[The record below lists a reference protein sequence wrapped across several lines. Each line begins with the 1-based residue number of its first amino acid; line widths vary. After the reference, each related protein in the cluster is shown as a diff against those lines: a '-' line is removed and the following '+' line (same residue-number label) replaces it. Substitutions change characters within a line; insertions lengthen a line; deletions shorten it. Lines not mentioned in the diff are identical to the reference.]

1 MGKFKKH
8 GAKADRGPKKKVNKG
23 PRKNKIHG
31 IKKGAKG
38 IAAQYLTR
46 AQSLKKLQ
54 LSLVDFRRLCIL
66 KGVYPRDP
74 KKKPAGV
81 DKTYY
86 HVKDI
91 RFLQHEP
98 IMESFWELKTFLK
111 KYKRCLGRGDK
122 VSAKRLEEN
131 KPTYTLHHLVRE
143 NRFL

>member
-1 MGKFKKH
+1 MGKFRKH
-8 GAKADRGPKKKVNKG
+8 GSKHDKGPKKKNNKG
-23 PRKNKIHG
+23 PKKDAIHG
-31 IKKGAKG
+31 IKAGAKG

-66 KGVYPRDP
+66 KGIYPRDP
-74 KKKPAGV
+74 KKKPQGN

-98 IMESFWELKTFLK
+98 LLMKFFELKTYMK
-111 KYKRCLGRGDK
+111 KYKKCLGRGDK
-122 VSAKRLEEN
+122 NTAKRVQEN
-131 KPTYTLHHLVRE
+131 KPEYTLHHLV
-143 NRFL
+143 FF